1 MIWKNMNETRP
12 NLFSSNTEKNT
23 LLNSVLQQLLIII
36 TIQLYSVIAKNSN
49 KRLKRS
55 VAKCLRSYL
64 EGESY
69 RAWYRKERS
78 KKLNRDYSFKIIFKG

>member
-49 KRLKRS
+49 ERLKRS
-55 VAKCLRSYL
+55 VAQCLRSYFVL
-64 EGESY
+64 LIGRVLSSLVSEGEV
-69 RAWYRKERS
+69 
-78 KKLNRDYSFKIIFKG
+78 KKVN

>member
-49 KRLKRS
+49 KRLKWS
-55 VAKCLRSYL
+55 VAQCLRGYFVLLRGRVLSSL
-64 EGESY
+64 VSGGEV
-69 RAWYRKERS
+69 
-78 KKLNRDYSFKIIFKG
+78 KKVK

>member
-12 NLFSSNTEKNT
+12 NLFSSDTEKNT

-49 KRLKRS
+49 KRLKLS
-55 VAKCLRSYL
+55 VAQCLRSYFVL
-64 EGESY
+64 
-69 RAWYRKERS
+69 
-78 KKLNRDYSFKIIFKG
+78 L